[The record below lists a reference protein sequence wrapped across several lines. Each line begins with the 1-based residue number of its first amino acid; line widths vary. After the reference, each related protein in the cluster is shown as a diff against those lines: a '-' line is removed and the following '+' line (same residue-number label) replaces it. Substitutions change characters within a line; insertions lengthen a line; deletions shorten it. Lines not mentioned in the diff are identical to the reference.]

1 MLFQDTVISISKN
14 LSLHFPFNLADYAME
29 HLQQLLDKATGS
41 AGRLLKF
48 SVFYRNQH
56 PEYFDFVRLVLQSC
70 LRCGYYAV
78 YHADFTDTEL
88 NSTYMRVCVCCR
100 NTQKYVEY

>member
-1 MLFQDTVISISKN
+1 
-14 LSLHFPFNLADYAME
+14 ME

-56 PEYFDFVRLVLQSC
+56 PEYFDFVRWVF
-70 LRCGYYAV
+70 GAE
-78 YHADFTDTEL
+78 H
-88 NSTYMRVCVCCR
+88 
-100 NTQKYVEY
+100 

>member
-1 MLFQDTVISISKN
+1 MKNCCEQKRQDKVISISKYQ
-14 LSLHFPFNLADYAME
+14 SRVFFFSPFNLADYAME

-56 PEYFDFVRLVLQSC
+56 PEYFDFVR
-70 LRCGYYAV
+70 
-78 YHADFTDTEL
+78 
-88 NSTYMRVCVCCR
+88 
-100 NTQKYVEY
+100 

>member
-1 MLFQDTVISISKN
+1 MRFF
-14 LSLHFPFNLADYAME
+14 HFPFNLADYAME

-56 PEYFDFVRLVLQSC
+56 PEYFDFVRLVCRLYLVEMLPLKVREVLQKT
-70 LRCGYYAV
+70 L
-78 YHADFTDTEL
+78 T
-88 NSTYMRVCVCCR
+88 
-100 NTQKYVEY
+100 

>member
-1 MLFQDTVISISKN
+1 
-14 LSLHFPFNLADYAME
+14 ME

-56 PEYFDFVRLVLQSC
+56 PDYFDFVRLVC
-70 LRCGYYAV
+70 R
-78 YHADFTDTEL
+78 F
-88 NSTYMRVCVCCR
+88 CV
-100 NTQKYVEY
+100 VETLKRYLPKILI

>member
-1 MLFQDTVISISKN
+1 
-14 LSLHFPFNLADYAME
+14 ME

-56 PEYFDFVRLVLQSC
+56 PEYFDFVRLVCIEMLPLKERELLQKI
-70 LRCGYYAV
+70 LI
-78 YHADFTDTEL
+78 
-88 NSTYMRVCVCCR
+88 
-100 NTQKYVEY
+100 

>member
-1 MLFQDTVISISKN
+1 MTVTVFQDEVISISKN
-14 LSLHFPFNLADYAME
+14 QVVFFFHFSFNLADYAME

-56 PEYFDFVRLVLQSC
+56 REYFDFV
-70 LRCGYYAV
+70 G
-78 YHADFTDTEL
+78 
-88 NSTYMRVCVCCR
+88 
-100 NTQKYVEY
+100 

>member
-1 MLFQDTVISISKN
+1 MAKTLFRDKVISISKN
-14 LSLHFPFNLADYAME
+14 RSLHFPFNLADYAME

-56 PEYFDFVRLVLQSC
+56 PEYFDFVRLVLSSLWLLCCISC
-70 LRCGYYAV
+70 KRVAEVLKNRLNVDV
-78 YHADFTDTEL
+78 YL
-88 NSTYMRVCVCCR
+88 I
-100 NTQKYVEY
+100 